1 MVKKLHS
8 TLLIGAAI
16 VFTSYNINT
25 KFQDQESIQSDQ
37 LDISQPTGKFS
48 VPCTTFIGDTSV
60 HSFRGY
66 ETKIEPS
73 ANAYVTTLHNMATE
87 ISESG
92 ERTHHNSL
100 EGIMFDNNK
109 FLSNDSKFYNLET
122 SHDCPRFEYTPGNQL
137 K

>member
-1 MVKKLHS
+1 MVKNFPS
-8 TLLIGAAI
+8 TSLISAII
-16 VFTSYNINT
+16 VFELLRYNIST
-25 KFQDQESIQSDQ
+25 KFQDQESSQS
-37 LDISQPTGKFS
+37 DISQPTGKFS

-60 HSFRGY
+60 HPFRGY

-73 ANAYVTTLHNMATE
+73 TNAYVTTLHNMAIE

-100 EGIMFDNNK
+100 EGIMFVNNK
-109 FLSNDSKFYNLET
+109 FLINDSKFYNLET